1 MAFIE
6 FNEFNEFCGEYGID
20 WGEPLSENDL
30 EDQLDRMINQSHK
43 DYVIDEKH
51 DYF

>member
-6 FNEFNEFCGEYGID
+6 FNEFNEFCGIYGID
-20 WGEPLSENDL
+20 FKEKLVENDL
-30 EDQLDRMINQSHK
+30 ESQLEEKLNLSYK
-43 DYVIDEKH
+43 DYTVTNN